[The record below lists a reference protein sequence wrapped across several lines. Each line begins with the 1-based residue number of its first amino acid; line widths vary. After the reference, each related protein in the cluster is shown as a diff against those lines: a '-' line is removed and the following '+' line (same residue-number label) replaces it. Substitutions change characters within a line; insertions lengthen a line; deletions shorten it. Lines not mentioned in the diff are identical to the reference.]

1 MSVRL
6 IQQEQELLQ
15 GSYTEI
21 PLFYPSFND
30 SGVLVP
36 TDITGATIS
45 FVVRKTATSTALI
58 DMSTEDYIVITDA
71 ANGLFKLVLNSE
83 FTSTLTE
90 RVSGVY
96 KGHVEVYLDGEAIRT
111 HCITITYSP
120 EFNY

>member
-6 IQQEQELLQ
+6 IQQECDFLQ
-15 GSYTEI
+15 GSYLEI

-36 TDITGATIS
+36 TDITGAVIS
-45 FVVRKTATSTALI
+45 LVVRKTATCTKFFSMDT
-58 DMSTEDYIVITDA
+58 TDYIQITDA
-71 ANGLFKLVLNSE
+71 VNGLFKIVINSE
-83 FTSTLTE
+83 FSALLKE
-90 RVSGVY
+90 RVAGLY

-111 HCITITYSP
+111 HCLTIHYSP